1 MGSERPDRRGLAG
14 RRRAA
19 GSGAGNASSACRD
32 DACAGRSPGI
42 GGDRAGTCRFVRA
55 DRDGACT
62 GTCRFVHADCA
73 DRDGACTGRVACS
86 DNGDTVGYRAVE
98 GCGRDGVKGQEEKDQ
113 DDPAAG
119 NRSFAPDRDG
129 ALALPQL
136 GAAGI
141 PEVHPVREISGVC
154 LGSQAT
160 LTPHRRC
167 IPCTLAGENGS
178 PPRCGKLDD
187 LEFGRSGCELRQGR
201 RCIPLAARTEC
212 IAG

>member
-1 MGSERPDRRGLAG
+1 MGSERPDRRGL
-14 RRRAA
+14 A

-42 GGDRAGTCRFVRA
+42 GGDRAGTCRFVR
-55 DRDGACT
+55 
-62 GTCRFVHADCA
+62 A